1 MNIQNHI
8 ETLLY
13 RHDCVM
19 VKGLGGFVCQR
30 QSAQI
35 KDGHFIPPFKILT
48 FNQSLD
54 KGDGLLAN
62 HIAKE
67 EKVSFQIA
75 QQKIRSFSQKIID
88 SLEDEKEI
96 YLNNLGTFRK
106 NSENK
111 LVFKPDSKN
120 DWLIEAYGLTKFKIS
135 KIPKPQPAT
144 PIPSIVENKVEDKRH
159 ELESSKP
166 SYWKYAAI
174 GLIAI
179 GLAGFIGAQ
188 VYQKNVEQYN
198 IAEQQ
203 KAEKL
208 IDQKIQKSSFRFTE
222 PLKPIAVEVKTP
234 KPGKYHIVG
243 GAFRVKANVNKKIE
257 QLKEKGYNAKYIGEN
272 AYGLHQVVYESFLD
286 KTKAINKLRQIK
298 AKENPYAWLY
308 VKEL

>member
-1 MNIQNHI
+1 
-8 ETLLY
+8 
-13 RHDCVM
+13 M

-30 QSAQI
+30 QSAQL
-35 KDGHFIPPFKILT
+35 KDGYFIPPSKTLT

-75 QQKIRSFSQKIID
+75 QQKIRSFSQKIIE
-88 SLEDEKEI
+88 SLEEEKEI
-96 YLNNLGTFRK
+96 YLNNLGFFRK

-120 DWLIEAYGLTKFKIS
+120 DWLVEAYGLTKFKIS
-135 KIPKPQPAT
+135 EVPKPQPVI
-144 PIPSIVENKVEDKRH
+144 PIPAIAENKIEDKTV
-159 ELESSKP
+159 ELKSTRP

-179 GLAGFIGAQ
+179 GLAGFIGSQ
-188 VYQKNVEQYN
+188 IYQNNVEQHN
-198 IAEQQ
+198 IAEQE

-208 IDQKIQKSSFRFTE
+208 IDQKIQESSFRLTE
-222 PLKPIAVEVKTP
+222 PLKPIAIEVKTP
-234 KPGKYHIVG
+234 KPGKYHIVA
-243 GAFRVKANVNKKIE
+243 GAFRVKANVDKKIE
-257 QLKEKGYNAKYIGEN
+257 QLKQKGYKAKYIGEN
-272 AYGLHQVVYESFLD
+272 TYGLHQVVYESFSD
-286 KTKAINKLRQIK
+286 RSKAINMLNQIK
-298 AKENPYAWLY
+298 STQNPYAWLY

>member
-35 KDGHFIPPFKILT
+35 KGDSFIPPSKILT
-48 FNQSLD
+48 FNQSLH

-67 EKVSFQIA
+67 EKVSYQIA
-75 QQKIRSFSQKIID
+75 QQKIQYFSQKILD
-88 SLEDEKEI
+88 TLEEEKEI
-96 YLNNLGTFRK
+96 YLKNLGYFKK
-106 NSENK
+106 NSESK
-111 LVFKPDSKN
+111 LVFRPDSKN
-120 DWLIEAYGLTKFKIS
+120 DWLVEAYGLTEFKVS
-135 KIPKPQPAT
+135 E
-144 PIPSIVENKVEDKRH
+144 IPSQPVKPSPLVIENKVEDKPK
-159 ELESSKP
+159 ELKSSN
-166 SYWKYAAI
+166 SGYWKYAAI

-179 GLAGFIGAQ
+179 GLAGLIGSQA
-188 VYQKNVEQYN
+188 YQKNVQQHN

-203 KAEKL
+203 KAEKIL
-208 IDQKIQKSSFRFTE
+208 DQKIQKSSFTFSQ
-222 PLKPIAVEVKTP
+222 PLKPISVEVKAK

-243 GAFRVKANVNKKIE
+243 GAFRVKANVDKKIN
-257 QLKEKGYNAKYIGEN
+257 QLKEKGFDAKYIGEN
-272 AYGLHQVVYESFLD
+272 AYGLHQVVYESFSD
-286 KTKAINKLRQIK
+286 KNEAIETLKQIK
-298 AKENPYAWLY
+298 STENPYAWLY

>member
-1 MNIQNHI
+1 
-8 ETLLY
+8 
-13 RHDCVM
+13 M

-30 QSAQI
+30 QSAQL
-35 KDGHFIPPFKILT
+35 KDGYFVPPSKTLT

-88 SLEDEKEI
+88 SLEEEKEI
-96 YLNNLGTFRK
+96 YLTNLGYFTK

-120 DWLIEAYGLTKFKIS
+120 DWLVEAYGLTKFKIS
-135 KIPKPQPAT
+135 EIPQNQPVT
-144 PIPSIVENKVEDKRH
+144 PVPSIAENKIEDKRVK
-159 ELESSKP
+159 LKSTKP

-179 GLAGFIGAQ
+179 GLAGFIGSQ
-188 VYQKNVEQYN
+188 IYQKNVEQHN
-198 IAEQQ
+198 IAQQQ

-208 IDQKIQKSSFRFTE
+208 IDQKIQESSFSLTE
-222 PLKPIAVEVKTP
+222 PLKPLAIKVKSV
-234 KPGKYHIVG
+234 KPGKYHIIA
-243 GAFRVKANVNKKIE
+243 GAFRVKANVDKKIE
-257 QLKEKGYNAKYIGEN
+257 QLKQKGYNAKYIGEN
-272 AYGLHQVVYESFLD
+272 KYGLHQVVYESFSD
-286 KTKAINKLRQIK
+286 RSKAINMLNQIK
-298 AKENPYAWLY
+298 STENPSAWLF